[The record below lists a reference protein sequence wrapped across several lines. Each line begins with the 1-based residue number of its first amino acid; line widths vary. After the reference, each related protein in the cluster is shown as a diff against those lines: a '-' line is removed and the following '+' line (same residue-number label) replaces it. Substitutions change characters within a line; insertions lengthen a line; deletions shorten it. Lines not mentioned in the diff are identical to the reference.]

1 MKFIIKFFISLFVFI
16 FVFVVGSTIV
26 VQVINNKFGVDILST
41 AFAIPK
47 LVKEVDEETY
57 ITVPFEA
64 YEHKEL
70 AEQINAQVGDFIVYD
85 ETNGYS
91 FVPENV
97 KGTLTE
103 DLKIKDTV
111 FASFIQTFLAK
122 QEDNTLELKEL
133 SFNCETEM
141 YCKMNVIVKSPLGI
155 TEDIPFLPKALYLN
169 LSFDVTKGE
178 NISYTITETNFRLN
192 TLSKKQTD
200 AIVTSLNA
208 FIPSM
213 GLDLDTVANQIAES
227 FMQIMIGNE
236 ENKGLVTS
244 LMNFGASGYKFSK
257 EETDNYLLVTV
268 A

>member
-1 MKFIIKFFISLFVFI
+1 
-16 FVFVVGSTIV
+16 
-26 VQVINNKFGVDILST
+26 
-41 AFAIPK
+41 
-47 LVKEVDEETY
+47 
-57 ITVPFEA
+57 
-64 YEHKEL
+64 
-70 AEQINAQVGDFIVYD
+70 
-85 ETNGYS
+85 
-91 FVPENV
+91 
-97 KGTLTE
+97 
-103 DLKIKDTV
+103 
-111 FASFIQTFLAK
+111 
-122 QEDNTLELKEL
+122 
-133 SFNCETEM
+133 
-141 YCKMNVIVKSPLGI
+141 MNVIVKSPLGI
-155 TEDIPFLPKALYLN
+155 TEEIPFLPKALYLN

-213 GLDLDTVANQIAES
+213 DLDLDTVANQIAES

-244 LMNFGASGYKFSK
+244 LMKFGASGYKFSK